1 MPHGLLKDFKSNLP
15 KFVALILG
23 KLQAFIISYA
33 MAEINKIIQKLLN
46 SCPPPAE
53 LARITTTVNALKNVM
68 GKYDKQVQK
77 VEKIPQTLEPAIAA
91 GTVIVEILSHMPI
104 PSSVPP
110 GIGVPLGIIQTQS
123 NLLVFTRNMVQSLED
138 DVVAIGGMI
147 ASTKGIF
154 DPVKTRLQTVEA
166 LCARCAENPN
176 LSDDEINSILTGA
189 GTGTGIENDTN
200 SRAGEKYTASSNG
213 NTYTLLIVEEMQ
225 PGYNIPRRRAIAK
238 DFRGIVVL
246 KGPLSFAGDTKV
258 LLDELK
264 FRLEQLNSP
273 DLPKN
278 TNILSAPEVN
288 IDFDADNVN
297 SLLKGITD
305 SINANSNSITDQ
317 QKKAQEEFEKN
328 QPLILPKKWAKEKKK
343 GKNKGFY
350 VAFKLQDKDK
360 STWEKVKP
368 FLADGIIKD
377 VFRGKMKRVKHP
389 NIIIQ

>member
-53 LARITTTVNALKNVM
+53 LARLTSTLNALKNVI

-77 VEKIPQTLEPAIAA
+77 VEKIPQTIEPAIAA

-110 GIGVPLGIIQTQS
+110 GVGVPLGIIQTQS
-123 NLLVFTRNMVQSLED
+123 NLLVFTRKMVQSLED
-138 DVVAIGGMI
+138 DITSIGGMI
-147 ASTKGIF
+147 ESTKGIF
-154 DPVKTRLQTVEA
+154 DPVKTRIQTIEA
-166 LCARCAENPN
+166 LLARCAENPD
-176 LSDDEINSILTGA
+176 LSDEERSNILAGA
-189 GTGTGIENDTN
+189 GTGTGIDSDTD
-200 SRAGEKYTASSNG
+200 SRAGEQYTASSNG

-225 PGYNIPRRRAIAK
+225 PGYNIPRRRALAK

-246 KGPLSFAGDTKV
+246 KGPLSFAGDTEV

-273 DLPKN
+273 DLP
-278 TNILSAPEVN
+278 TSQNILSLPEVN

-297 SLLKGITD
+297 DLLKGITD
-305 SINANSNSITDQ
+305 SIDANTKSIADA
-317 QKKAQEEFEKN
+317 QKEAEKN
-328 QPLILPKKWAKEKKK
+328 MPILIPKRWSKIKKK
-343 GKNKGFY
+343 GKKKGFY
-350 VAFKLQDKDK
+350 VATKLEEKDKDL
-360 STWEKVKP
+360 WNKVKP
-368 FLADGIIKD
+368 FITSGSLNDIFK
-377 VFRGKMKRVKHP
+377 GKMRRVKHP
-389 NIIIQ
+389 NIQRI